1 MMRRTFFSLFD
12 HRPACVLFPGGGV
25 QRRLRSSSRRCCS
38 FVRYDAIVS
47 FLLSERLC
55 MLRLYAHV
63 GYSWGS
69 VTMTRFTSF
78 VPITL
83 SLSMCRGSFCINC
96 NRFQKDPYVFP
107 QIQGAN
113 FYSKEI
119 FCLNYLIQGAWFIIY
134 ILGNNSLFLRH
145 GREEVALPLLK
156 KRRITVIR
164 LDRLGSGNA
173 KKRSSPHGSSSRQ
186 HTALEVVSSPV
197 QRTG

>member
-1 MMRRTFFSLFD
+1 MPTRGASPLHAFAGLWWGVSLQHRPVQSSGMMRRTFFSLFD

-107 QIQGAN
+107 QIHGAN

-119 FCLNYLIQGAWFIIY
+119 SALI
-134 ILGNNSLFLRH
+134 
-145 GREEVALPLLK
+145 
-156 KRRITVIR
+156 T
-164 LDRLGSGNA
+164 
-173 KKRSSPHGSSSRQ
+173 
-186 HTALEVVSSPV
+186 
-197 QRTG
+197 